1 MWVIYSSTQTSTSLT
16 CSMMLWDSQTTVM
29 LQRVAARTSWLV
41 CTVMLSLQLLPS
53 LCWGDHWS
61 QLRLSVFPPISQ
73 MWQCQ
78 LFLQQHGTLGML
90 NPEATDAFSVL
101 SDAPSY
107 EEVKAAMSVSEK
119 FAMTY
124 DRTNVKVNETQRL
137 NYNVGKRYQHF
148 LNV

>member
-1 MWVIYSSTQTSTSLT
+1 
-16 CSMMLWDSQTTVM
+16 
-29 LQRVAARTSWLV
+29 
-41 CTVMLSLQLLPS
+41 
-53 LCWGDHWS
+53 
-61 QLRLSVFPPISQ
+61 
-73 MWQCQ
+73 
-78 LFLQQHGTLGML
+78 ML

-124 DRTNVKVNETQRL
+124 DWTNVKVNKTQRL
-137 NYNVGKRYQHF
+137 NYNVGKHYQHF